1 MRIEGGR
8 TTDTGRSG
16 AAAAGPPA
24 TRSVRASVIRSLTS
38 LFGMPDYARYLA
50 HQHAHHPGEAVLSE
64 REFVRAEFERKY
76 GEGPTR
82 CC

>member
-24 TRSVRASVIRSLTS
+24 TRSIRASVIRSLAS

-50 HQHAHHPGEAVLSE
+50 HQHAHHPGEPVMGE
-64 REFVRAEFERKY
+64 REFCEAELRRKY
-76 GEGPTR
+76 EGGGAR